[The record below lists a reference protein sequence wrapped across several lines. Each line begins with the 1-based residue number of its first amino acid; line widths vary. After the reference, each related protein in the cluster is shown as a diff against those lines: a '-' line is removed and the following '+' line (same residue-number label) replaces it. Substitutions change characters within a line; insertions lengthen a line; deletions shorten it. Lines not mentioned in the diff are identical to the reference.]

1 MKSLVQFALLLFLVI
16 CMAGCQSRKS
26 VATGSETLP
35 DGIYLILGKYID
47 KPNGD
52 QVEGR
57 LIKFSHHFLD
67 ENDKDQPHFLD
78 VHPAEFVPL
87 ALSETPDS
95 ITQPDDRIHL
105 MLTLAETSKKQLAR
119 FTGKHVDRHVAIVI
133 GQEAMTMHKIRMKIT
148 GGKLQITRCTDNAC
162 EYLFYE
168 LQDNVILKKDG

>member
-1 MKSLVQFALLLFLVI
+1 MKSPIQLTLLLFVLILV
-16 CMAGCQSRKS
+16 AGCQSRKPVS
-26 VATGSETLP
+26 AGSETLP
-35 DGIYLILGKYID
+35 DGIYLILGKHIAQ
-47 KPNGD
+47 PRED

-78 VHPAEFVPL
+78 VHPSEFVPL

-95 ITQPDDRIHL
+95 VTQPDDRIHL
-105 MLTLAETSKKQLAR
+105 MLTLAETSQKQLAR